1 MKAVRISLEL
11 AIVPIRKFLIIFFVY
26 MRLLFGRET
35 RPQVKDPKAGPT
47 LESENIKKNKHL
59 LYLKEYIDT
68 FLSTENTTAR
78 FNLRTNHPVETFYK
92 RHMTTDQPIP
102 QVIVV
107 GILRVLLTTC
117 PNNQKNSGGIDL
129 HAEWSACLNFLS
141 ANREYFKEQGFKS
154 QVFSK
159 TDVLLDYVP
168 KSERAK
174 PADEEDED

>member
-11 AIVPIRKFLIIFFVY
+11 AIVPIRKFLIVFYVY

-35 RPQVKDPKAGPT
+35 RPAVIDPKAGPYH
-47 LESENIKKNKHL
+47 ESENVRKNKHF
-59 LYLKEYIDT
+59 LYLVEYIKI
-68 FLSTENTTAR
+68 FLNMDDKTPR
-78 FNLRTNHPVETFYK
+78 FHLRTTHPVESFYK

-129 HAEWSACLNFLS
+129 HSEWSACLLFLN
-141 ANREYFKEQGFKS
+141 AHREFFKERGFKS
-154 QVFSK
+154 KVFSK
-159 TDVLLDYVP
+159 TDPLLDYVP
-168 KSERAK
+168 LSERR
-174 PADEEDED
+174 